1 MEKTI
6 IRIPAKENEPI
17 LSKIHEEKTIKLLV
31 IDKQYFI
38 SATINEA
45 EKTTN
50 FYVVKNKEILKRTS
64 LPLTKENVEKIEK
77 LVDSIHTKEEMF
89 KAMTEPINIRK

>member
-1 MEKTI
+1 MLLKT
-6 IRIPAKENEPI
+6 RKYLKE
-17 LSKIHEEKTIKLLV
+17 L
-31 IDKQYFI
+31 
-38 SATINEA
+38 
-45 EKTTN
+45 
-50 FYVVKNKEILKRTS
+50 